1 MVSLLRCRMFFKLCN
16 SSRQAD
22 DCDRHDHVEIQT
34 HQWTL
39 QMPTMVKAYLDAQT
53 WIDEEGMPKMPDSL
67 PTSAV
72 AHPMS
77 MMVIDIFCI
86 SSALLVHYC

>member
-1 MVSLLRCRMFFKLCN
+1 ISHIAPPGEEGLDISHEGGEHKVFEDLVETLAQSTGY
-16 SSRQAD
+16 RQAD

-53 WIDEEGMPKMPDSL
+53 WIDEEGMP
-67 PTSAV
+67 
-72 AHPMS
+72 
-77 MMVIDIFCI
+77 
-86 SSALLVHYC
+86 